1 MLTVTNLKVTNII
14 KNINI
19 SCEKGEITSI
29 IGKNGSGKTTIIKSI
44 CNLIDY
50 EGNIDIDSKEIG
62 LIFQNPD
69 VQFVK
74 NIVEDDLAFGLENL
88 NTPKE
93 EMLKKISYYANEFD
107 IEHLLKRNVSSL
119 SGGEKQKIALL
130 ANLILDPKV
139 LILDEAFE
147 MLDARS
153 KVKMMSFIK
162 KIVKEKNIVCI
173 NITHDDKIINFS
185 DNIVALHKGEVD
197 FNLKIEEFY
206 NSKKCLKYG
215 FNIPLVKKI
224 SNKYNTLEEL
234 LCNLN

>member
-1 MLTVTNLKVTNII
+1 MLTVSNLKVKNII

-29 IGKNGSGKTTIIKSI
+29 IGKNGSGKTTIVKSI

-197 FNLKIEEFY
+197 FNLKIDEFY
-206 NSKKCLKYG
+206 SSKKCLKYG
-215 FNIPLVKKI
+215 FDIPLVKKI

>member
-1 MLTVTNLKVTNII
+1 MLTVSNLKVKNII
-14 KNINI
+14 NNVNI
-19 SCEKGEITSI
+19 SFKKGEITSI
-29 IGKNGSGKTTIIKSI
+29 IGKNGSGKTTIVKSI
-44 CNLIDY
+44 CGLIDY
-50 EGNIDIDSKEIG
+50 EGDIDINSKEIA

-93 EMLKKISYYANEFD
+93 EMIKKINYYANEFD
-107 IEHLLKRNVSSL
+107 IKHLLKRNVSSL

-162 KIVKEKNIVCI
+162 KIVKEKNIICI

-185 DNIVALHKGEVD
+185 DNVVAINKGEID
-197 FNLKIEEFY
+197 FNLKVEDFY
-206 NSKKCLKYG
+206 NNEKCSKYG
-215 FNIPLVKKI
+215 FNIPLVRKI